1 MTALYNS
8 PFLIALGWTI
18 ASSLWQTA
26 LLWLICQLAGNID
39 KRNNPSFRHALAA
52 LATGISFC
60 WFTVTLA
67 QNYSAIIHLTQSIA
81 GLSTLNED
89 AAKALFAVEAG
100 ASRSSFFELLS
111 TYLPYFSTAYLIVL
125 LILLIK
131 LVNAYLFSRKLRT
144 EGLYAAEPG
153 WVNYVN
159 RYAACLGI
167 TRKVKLFFSE
177 YVSVPATLD
186 FFKPVILIPVA
197 AFNHLTPQQ
206 IESILLHELAHIRRN
221 DYLINIIV
229 SVIETILFFN
239 PFVHLLGK
247 TIRKEREHCCDDMVL
262 HYNTDAHSYASALLS
277 LEKMRIGVPSIA
289 VAATGNDNQLLGRVK
304 RIMNVKTTNF
314 NYGQKLFAFVFIA
327 FLLISIA
334 WLSPDQHIN
343 NAKQRNE
350 QPAAKSSTG
359 ENNKYTINSNKKII
373 GTEKDI
379 AIVSA
384 RAQKTVTIS
393 RRVINGKDTL
403 HITTTR
409 NASIPLSFPAAPK
422 AALPPIPPP
431 PPAPAFFNNPD
442 QPGIAYHFEMPE
454 FTAPELIQ
462 DNLTPYSLSLT
473 PNTAWIT
480 IQDNFSKALSA
491 EQTATQKKLDRQL
504 LLLNDRLRVFDT
516 ASSKALSLLLKQ
528 ANDQRMLNNRQL
540 ELLVQQQLRTAS
552 LFSQKQSP
560 DHDRA
565 ANRKSIIAE
574 NQRRMDSVMQKQE
587 RKRKKAERP
596 SLWIY
601 NNQEK
606 KVARDQGE
614 WLVYTDNADSYKGIA
629 PVYDAGYAQPTT
641 LKTAPSPG
649 IVSVTTAK
657 IGFASG
663 KAYAS
668 QTDYAVCS
676 NKEDSFEKKLT
687 ITDESGSGTLII
699 TIQ

>member
-60 WFTVTLA
+60 WFAVTLA
-67 QNYSAIIHLTQSIA
+67 QNYSAIMHLTRSIA
-81 GLSTLNED
+81 GLSALSED
-89 AAKALFAVEAG
+89 AAKALFAARTGV
-100 ASRSSFFELLS
+100 SRNSFFELLS
-111 TYLPYFSTAYLIVL
+111 TYLPYFSAAYLIVL

-131 LVNAYLFSRKLRT
+131 LLNAYLFSRKLRT
-144 EGLYAAEPG
+144 EGLYAAEPQ
-153 WVNYVN
+153 WINYVN
-159 RYAACLGI
+159 RYAAYLGI
-167 TRKVKLFFSE
+167 KRKVRIFFSE
-177 YVSVPATLD
+177 YINVPATLD

-206 IESILLHELAHIRRN
+206 VESILLHELAHIRRN
-221 DYLINIIV
+221 DYLINIII

-247 TIRKEREHCCDDMVL
+247 TIRKEREHCCDDLVL

-343 NAKQRNE
+343 NARQHNE
-350 QPAAKSSTG
+350 QPAAKSSAG
-359 ENNKYTINSNKKII
+359 ENNKYTINNSRKII
-373 GTEKDI
+373 DIEKTR
-379 AIVSA
+379 AVSEP
-384 RAQKTVTIS
+384 AQKTITIFPKIIS
-393 RRVINGKDTL
+393 GNDTL
-403 HITTTR
+403 HTITR
-409 NASIPLSFPAAPK
+409 GASIPLPFPAAPK
-422 AALPPIPPP
+422 AALPPTPPP

-442 QPGIAYHFEMPE
+442 QHGMAYHFEMPE
-454 FTAPELIQ
+454 FTAPELMQ
-462 DNLTPYSLSLT
+462 DNLAPYSLSPT
-473 PNTAWIT
+473 PSTAWIA
-480 IQDNFSKALSA
+480 IQDNISKALSA
-491 EQTATQKKLDRQL
+491 EQADAQKKPARQFL
-504 LLLNDRLRVFDT
+504 LLKDRLRLLDT
-516 ASSKALSLLLKQ
+516 ASATALTLLLKQ
-528 ANDQRMLNNRQL
+528 ARDQRMLNDRQL
-540 ELLVQQQLRTAS
+540 ELMVQQDLRT
-552 LFSQKQSP
+552 LHLRQGQSSAR
-560 DHDRA
+560 DRA
-565 ANRKSIIAE
+565 SEMKSITE
-574 NQRRMDSVMQKQE
+574 NQRRIDSAVQKQQ
-587 RKRKKAERP
+587 RIRKKAERP

-601 NNQEK
+601 NDQEK
-606 KVARDQGE
+606 KVARDQEE
-614 WLVYTDNADSYKGIA
+614 WLAYFDNTNSYKDQKI
-629 PVYDAGYAQPTT
+629 PVYNVDNIQATT
-641 LKTAPSPG
+641 LKIAPSPAT
-649 IVSVTTAK
+649 VSVTTAK
-657 IGFASG
+657 NRFTSG
-663 KAYAS
+663 KAYAVRS
-668 QTDYAVCS
+668 DE
-676 NKEDSFEKKLT
+676 EDSFKKKLI

>member
-39 KRNNPSFRHALAA
+39 KRNNPSLRHALAA
-52 LATGISFC
+52 LAMGISFC
-60 WFTVTLA
+60 WFAITLV

-81 GLSTLNED
+81 GLSALNED
-89 AAKALFAVEAG
+89 AAKALFAAQTG
-100 ASRSSFFELLS
+100 ISRSSFFELLS

-144 EGLYAAEPG
+144 EGLYAAEPQ
-153 WVNYVN
+153 WVNYIN
-159 RYAACLGI
+159 RYAAYLGI
-167 TRKVKLFFSE
+167 TRKVELFFSE
-177 YVSVPATLD
+177 YVNVPATLD

-206 IESILLHELAHIRRN
+206 VESILLHELAHIRRN

-247 TIRKEREHCCDDMVL
+247 TIRKEREHCCDDLVL
-262 HYNTDAHSYASALLS
+262 RYNTDAHSYASALLS
-277 LEKMRIGVPSIA
+277 LEKMRIGIPSIA

-350 QPAAKSSTG
+350 QPAVKSSTG
-359 ENNKYTINSNKKII
+359 QNNKYTINNSTKII
-373 GTEKDI
+373 DTEKNMT
-379 AIVSA
+379 VSA
-384 RAQKTVTIS
+384 PAQKTFTIS
-393 RRVINGKDTL
+393 RRIISGKDTL
-403 HITTTR
+403 HITTTS
-409 NASIPLSFPAAPK
+409 ASIPLPLPAVPK
-422 AALPPIPPP
+422 PALPPVP
-431 PPAPAFFNNPD
+431 PPAPALFNNPD
-442 QPGIAYHFEMPE
+442 QPGVAHHFEMPE

-462 DNLTPYSLSLT
+462 DNLTPYSLSLS
-473 PNTAWIT
+473 PNTAWAT

-491 EQTATQKKLDRQL
+491 EQVAAQKKLGRQL
-504 LLLNDRLRVFDT
+504 LLLNDRIKSFDT
-516 ASSKALSLLLKQ
+516 ASSKALLLLLKQ
-528 ANDQRMLNNRQL
+528 ADDQRMLNDRQL

-552 LFSQKQSP
+552 LFRQKQSP
-560 DHDRA
+560 DRDRA

-587 RKRKKAERP
+587 RIRKKTERP

-601 NNQEK
+601 NKPEK
-606 KVARDQGE
+606 KSARDRGE
-614 WLVYTDNADSYKGIA
+614 WLAYAGNADSYEGKA
-629 PVYDAGYAQPTT
+629 PAYHAEYTQSTT
-641 LKTAPSPG
+641 FKIAPSPDA
-649 IVSVTTAK
+649 VSVTAAK
-657 IGFASG
+657 NGFASG
-663 KAYAS
+663 IAHAS
-668 QTDYAVCS
+668 QTDYAVRS
-676 NKEDSFEKKLT
+676 NKEDSFEKKLI
-687 ITDESGSGTLII
+687 ITDESGSGTLVI

>member
-26 LLWLICQLAGNID
+26 LLWLICQLAGNIN
-39 KRNNPSFRHALAA
+39 KRNNPSFRHTLAA

-60 WFTVTLA
+60 WFALTLV

-81 GLSTLNED
+81 GLSALNEN
-89 AAKALFAVEAG
+89 AAKALFAAQAG
-100 ASRSSFFELLS
+100 VSRNSFFELLS
-111 TYLPYFSTAYLIVL
+111 TYLPYFSAAYLIVL

-144 EGLYAAEPG
+144 EGLHAAGPQ

-177 YVSVPATLD
+177 YVNVPATLD

-206 IESILLHELAHIRRN
+206 VESILLHELAHIRRN

-229 SVIETILFFN
+229 SVVETILFFN

-247 TIRKEREHCCDDMVL
+247 TIRKEREHCCDDLVL

-343 NAKQRNE
+343 NARQHNG
-350 QPAAKSSTG
+350 QLAAKSSPG
-359 ENNKYTINSNKKII
+359 ENNKYAINNSKKII
-373 GTEKDI
+373 GTEK
-379 AIVSA
+379 APAVSA
-384 RAQKTVTIS
+384 SVQKTITIS
-393 RRVINGKDTL
+393 QKIISGKDTL
-403 HITTTR
+403 HTTAR
-409 NASIPLSFPAAPK
+409 GASISLPLPGAPK
-422 AALPPIPPP
+422 AALPPIPPSP
-431 PPAPAFFNNPD
+431 PEPAFFNNPD
-442 QPGIAYHFEMPE
+442 QHGGIAYHFEMPE
-454 FTAPELIQ
+454 FTVPELIQ
-462 DNLTPYSLSLT
+462 DNVAPYSLSLT
-473 PNTAWIT
+473 PNTAWIA
-480 IQDNFSKALSA
+480 IQDNISKALSA
-491 EQTATQKKLDRQL
+491 EQAAAQKKPGRQF
-504 LLLNDRLRVFDT
+504 LLLNDRLRLFDT
-516 ASSKALSLLLKQ
+516 ASEKALSLLLKQ
-528 ANDQRMLNNRQL
+528 AGEQRMLNDRQL
-540 ELLVQQQLRTAS
+540 GLMVQQELRT
-552 LFSQKQSP
+552 LHLRQKQLSAR
-560 DHDRA
+560 DRA
-565 ANRKSIIAE
+565 AEMKSITE
-574 NQRRMDSVMQKQE
+574 NQRRIDSAVQKQQ
-587 RKRKKAERP
+587 RIRKKAERP

-606 KVARDQGE
+606 KVAADQGE
-614 WLVYTDNADSYKGIA
+614 WL
-629 PVYDAGYAQPTT
+629 
-641 LKTAPSPG
+641 
-649 IVSVTTAK
+649 AK
-657 IGFASG
+657 NGFTSG
-663 KAYAS
+663 KAYAARN
-668 QTDYAVCS
+668 DE
-676 NKEDSFEKKLT
+676 EDSFKKKLI